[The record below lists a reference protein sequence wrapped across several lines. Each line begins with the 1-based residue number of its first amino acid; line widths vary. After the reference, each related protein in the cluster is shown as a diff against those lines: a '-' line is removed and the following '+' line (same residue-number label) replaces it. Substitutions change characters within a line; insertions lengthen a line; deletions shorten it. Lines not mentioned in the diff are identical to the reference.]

1 MEAEIEG
8 DAKATIESR
17 ACSRNKI
24 EAVLCTRRD
33 PAKRESEARACLGG
47 DVIQKILCPHGH
59 REEYANNCREKDALH
74 LQFLYRRPEHGIQ
87 AWATQP
93 GKLRENS
100 IEIARFFAHVGSA
113 NWTSTC
119 T

>member
-1 MEAEIEG
+1 MFEVHIVEAEIEG

-33 PAKRESEARACLGG
+33 PAKRESEARACLGC

-59 REEYANNCREKDALH
+59 CEEYANNCREKDALH
-74 LQFLYRRPEHGIQ
+74 LQLLYPRPEHGSCRCNASFSRQ
-87 AWATQP
+87 
-93 GKLRENS
+93 L
-100 IEIARFFAHVGSA
+100 FAYSSQCPCGHRIF
-113 NWTSTC
+113 
-119 T
+119 